1 MSVTLDASVWLS
13 AISSGERDHAQCA
26 ALVASLVEQQV
37 PMHQPGLFVIEVCA
51 TIALRTRNRALAM
64 AAGDATLASP
74 FLVLYPLD
82 HSLAAEAAEI
92 AASCALRGGDAVYA
106 ATARHASSTLLTLDA
121 ELRERA
127 AGVVA
132 VRTPIEWLANV
143 GSDPYD
149 GGT

>member
-26 ALVASLVEQQV
+26 ALVTSLVEHEV
-37 PMHQPGLFVIEVCA
+37 PLHQPGLFVIEVCA
-51 TIALRTRNRALAM
+51 TIARRTRNRALAM
-64 AAGDATLASP
+64 AARDATLASP

-92 AASCALRGGDAVYA
+92 AASCVLRSADAVYV
-106 ATARHASSTLLTLDA
+106 ATARHARATLLTLDA

-132 VRTPIEWLANV
+132 VRTPIEWFANV
-143 GSDPYD
+143 ARDLKD